1 MSFNSTLSYKTF
13 TLDKVLILSAAILLM
28 VSALQDFMTPSR
40 RTNPTV
46 IIQAITRL
54 ILGLFMIYFFAT
66 VLKHP

>member
-1 MSFNSTLSYKTF
+1 MSFNSSLSYKTF
-13 TLDKVLILSAAILLM
+13 NLDKVLILSAAIILM
-28 VSALQDFMTPSR
+28 ISAIQDFLEPVR

-46 IIQAITRL
+46 IIQALTRL